1 MVSAGTG
8 LFRAGRTVPWRTGVE
23 AYSQAASCEELL
35 SGILK
40 VAGPVLQSLLAGSQG
55 GQASQNGSKPASAP
69 PGANGAAGGGSALPG
84 ILTFLLKALL
94 GGMQGAGGSVSASQ
108 SLLANGSDGNPFLK
122 RQGTV
127 YSPPLIFGVGRV
139 VLSECAGASF
149 Q

>member
-23 AYSQAASCEELL
+23 AYSQAASFEELL

-69 PGANGAAGGGSALPG
+69 PGANGAGGGGSALPG
-84 ILTFLLKALL
+84 ILTFLLKALF
-94 GGMQGAGGSVSASQ
+94 GGMPGAGGSVPPPQ
-108 SLLANGSDGNPFLK
+108 SLLAHGCR
-122 RQGTV
+122 RQ
-127 YSPPLIFGVGRV
+127 PLFP
-139 VLSECAGASF
+139 
-149 Q
+149 